1 MSFAV
6 ARGLGPFP
14 IEMLRRDQAWPMTE
28 LDSNLLNK
36 LEKAEPISVCLMNG
50 TGEWSLAEWSSFG
63 WVLQPQRS
71 WSDAM
76 IRRGRPH

>member
-6 ARGLGPFP
+6 ATGLGPFP

-36 LEKAEPISVCLMNG
+36 LEKAQPISVCLMNG
-50 TGEWSLAEWSSFG
+50 TGDGHLPNGPLLDGFCN
-63 WVLQPQRS
+63 P
-71 WSDAM
+71 SDH
-76 IRRGRPH
+76 GRMQ